1 MAKKYRPYFTLP
13 ELHEIITALKSQPTP
28 NRMTLIKYLEKY
40 CLEITHSVREESY
53 TANPR
58 KTLSQRLELDDPS
71 DIPTISIIPQPIQIT
86 GEAAYQKQLIN
97 PLHCTP
103 KEIEAAMEYRY
114 LNDLMSPDEEKQYEH
129 SLLSQSSTK

>member
-1 MAKKYRPYFTLP
+1 MSKKYRPYFTLP

-53 TANPR
+53 TPNPR
-58 KTLSQRLELDDPS
+58 KALSQRLELDDSP
-71 DIPTISIIPQPIQIT
+71 PIPQPIQIT

-129 SLLSQSSTK
+129 SLITKA

>member
-13 ELHEIITALKSQPTP
+13 ELKEIIAALKSQPTP

-58 KTLSQRLELDDPS
+58 KTLSQRLELDDTPS
-71 DIPTISIIPQPIQIT
+71 APINPIIQIT

-97 PLHCTP
+97 PIHCTP